1 VPDLETFK
9 QLIQAT
15 YKIMQAIIFTGIQ
28 ATGKST
34 FYKQNFFNT
43 HVHISLDLLRTR
55 NREQIFLQACCQTQQ
70 KFVVDNTN
78 PTIEE
83 RQRYIKL
90 AHTSKY
96 EVVGYYFESKIKE
109 ALERNSTRH
118 GKSLVPEKGILGT
131 YHRLEVPSLAEG
143 FDQLFY
149 VRLTEE
155 GLFEVTPWKS

>member
-1 VPDLETFK
+1 
-9 QLIQAT
+9 
-15 YKIMQAIIFTGIQ
+15 MQAIIFIGIQ

-78 PTIEE
+78 PTALE
-83 RQRYIKL
+83 RQKYIKM

-96 EVVGYYFESKIKE
+96 KVVVYYFESKIKD
-109 ALERNSTRH
+109 AMERNSFRE
-118 GKSLVPEKGILGT
+118 GKSLIPQKGILST
-131 YHRLEVPSLAEG
+131 YHRLELPTLNEG

-149 VRLTEE
+149 VRLNEE
-155 GLFEVTPWKS
+155 SVFEVTPWKSQANETTNE